1 MGEVQRFWQERC
13 CGCKIDD
20 PSQRKHDC
28 LMLTDEERQNL
39 YCEQAMAY
47 INELA
52 WAQFNEALRVLKL
65 SNHKDTLE
73 HLRHLERTSETML
86 YALLKDKGS

>member
-1 MGEVQRFWQERC
+1 
-13 CGCKIDD
+13 
-20 PSQRKHDC
+20 
-28 LMLTDEERQNL
+28 
-39 YCEQAMAY
+39 MAY

-86 YALLKDKGS
+86 YALLNNAIIEVNFKNNHFNSAFLIFIYYLNKI

>member
-1 MGEVQRFWQERC
+1 
-13 CGCKIDD
+13 
-20 PSQRKHDC
+20 
-28 LMLTDEERQNL
+28 
-39 YCEQAMAY
+39 MAH

>member
-1 MGEVQRFWQERC
+1 
-13 CGCKIDD
+13 
-20 PSQRKHDC
+20 
-28 LMLTDEERQNL
+28 
-39 YCEQAMAY
+39 MAY

-86 YALLKDKGS
+86 YALLKDKGSCNRMYSWLFSLLA